1 MAENMTKLFNKAKVP
16 SMLLFVP
23 LILVVSSIFVSSVV
37 IEIGYRVYIS
47 NKLII
52 MTPDCVSATKI
63 NQFFLMNLFCTAKQE
78 IN

>member
-37 IEIGYRVYIS
+37 IEIGYRVYYI
-47 NKLII
+47 
-52 MTPDCVSATKI
+52 
-63 NQFFLMNLFCTAKQE
+63 
-78 IN
+78 